1 MSTAASSAGFASAP
15 VAAAGPGSSGGAAG
29 GRNGPGISARPLTVA
44 WGDQSVDVVIDE
56 NLTVADVFALV
67 LPADVDRAAAA
78 VGGRLVHLDQ
88 TVAQARIPAGA
99 VVCPAPAGMLRPGRP
114 GAAGGLAQPGAGR
127 RSTGPGAQPDAAG
140 VQAHGIQGGAGQPA
154 AAAEAPPVLATL
166 GQTAAPGSGSSRA
179 AMAVPIGPGPGRAA
193 RVQPSGASQEHASGM
208 PSGAPSGLT
217 GMPSGS
223 PDAGVTAAF
232 AVALVALSAVA
243 VLLSRTTPSASIAP
257 TTSPATLTWGLGT
270 GVLLVAAGAA
280 LAQLRRVE
288 GPVRHLVPAAG
299 AVGGAVAAA
308 ALSTLDLVSVIGAAS
323 GAAFVALAGHP
334 GVGPDRRVP
343 WVWTAYSAVVGAIA
357 LAAMW
362 SGAGLVPVAL
372 VLLALLTLLPRVLP
386 SWVIDVDDAALI
398 DMDRLSVTSWSPRER
413 RGRSGLWRVTQRHVD
428 DLVDEARTTQTA
440 ALIGLVVLSALSCLS
455 LAGSLAGGVAGGP
468 AAGLPPGAQAPGLAL
483 PIGLTLAAAAVA
495 PMFTARAYRARLDRV
510 LVRAAAG
517 PPTLML
523 LLAFLPG
530 MPSGIALV
538 VAAAAVAVA
547 LALGPVAAAVG
558 GGYRSLGAGRLAD
571 ALEGLALVAVFPLAL
586 WASGILEWA
595 RGVLA

>member
-1 MSTAASSAGFASAP
+1 
-15 VAAAGPGSSGGAAG
+15 
-29 GRNGPGISARPLTVA
+29 
-44 WGDQSVDVVIDE
+44 
-56 NLTVADVFALV
+56 
-67 LPADVDRAAAA
+67 
-78 VGGRLVHLDQ
+78 
-88 TVAQARIPAGA
+88 
-99 VVCPAPAGMLRPGRP
+99 
-114 GAAGGLAQPGAGR
+114 
-127 RSTGPGAQPDAAG
+127 
-140 VQAHGIQGGAGQPA
+140 
-154 AAAEAPPVLATL
+154 
-166 GQTAAPGSGSSRA
+166 
-179 AMAVPIGPGPGRAA
+179 
-193 RVQPSGASQEHASGM
+193 
-208 PSGAPSGLT
+208 
-217 GMPSGS
+217 
-223 PDAGVTAAF
+223 
-232 AVALVALSAVA
+232 
-243 VLLSRTTPSASIAP
+243 
-257 TTSPATLTWGLGT
+257 
-270 GVLLVAAGAA
+270 
-280 LAQLRRVE
+280 
-288 GPVRHLVPAAG
+288 
-299 AVGGAVAAA
+299 
-308 ALSTLDLVSVIGAAS
+308 
-323 GAAFVALAGHP
+323 
-334 GVGPDRRVP
+334 
-343 WVWTAYSAVVGAIA
+343 
-357 LAAMW
+357 
-362 SGAGLVPVAL
+362 
-372 VLLALLTLLPRVLP
+372 
-386 SWVIDVDDAALI
+386 
-398 DMDRLSVTSWSPRER
+398 
-413 RGRSGLWRVTQRHVD
+413 VD